1 MNINW
6 QTISKETFLKDYW
19 QKKPILLKNALP
31 NFPSPIAPDEVAGLA
46 MESFI
51 DSRVITNSDNNWK
64 VAQGPFEDF
73 SQFGE
78 RCWSLLVQG
87 VDNWFDS
94 VDELKSMVNF
104 IPKWRI
110 DDVMIS
116 FSTPGGGVGPHFD
129 QYDVFIV
136 QGIGKRQWQV
146 GAVNKE
152 IEHIEAATDL
162 LHVPAFEP
170 IIDATVTN
178 GDILYIPPFSPHQG
192 ETIESALAYSIG
204 FRAPSSQELLSG
216 IADHIIDQNLGL
228 DRFTDTVINN
238 DTSGFGLSP
247 ANITQLQKQVLD
259 LVGDKAQFE
268 HYLLTR
274 LTAAT
279 RELNVEPLAERIPA
293 DYGNELFNSE
303 IEIQKVLG
311 VKLAISSD
319 EENLTLF
326 CDGEN
331 YPLSSQQVEFANKLI
346 SCSSSETLILKKHDF
361 CIENSQLITTL
372 INYGYFFILDE
383 HELQG

>member
-1 MNINW
+1 M
-6 QTISKETFLKDYW
+6 
-19 QKKPILLKNALP
+19 
-31 NFPSPIAPDEVAGLA
+31 
-46 MESFI
+46 
-51 DSRVITNSDNNWK
+51 
-64 VAQGPFEDF
+64 
-73 SQFGE
+73 
-78 RCWSLLVQG
+78 
-87 VDNWFDS
+87 
-94 VDELKSMVNF
+94 
-104 IPKWRI
+104 
-110 DDVMIS
+110 
-116 FSTPGGGVGPHFD
+116 
-129 QYDVFIV
+129 
-136 QGIGKRQWQV
+136 
-146 GAVNKE
+146 
-152 IEHIEAATDL
+152 
-162 LHVPAFEP
+162 
-170 IIDATVTN
+170 
-178 GDILYIPPFSPHQG
+178 
-192 ETIESALAYSIG
+192 
-204 FRAPSSQELLSG
+204 LSG

-346 SCSSSETLILKKHDF
+346 SCSSSETLILKNMIF
-361 CIENSQLITTL
+361 V
-372 INYGYFFILDE
+372 
-383 HELQG
+383 